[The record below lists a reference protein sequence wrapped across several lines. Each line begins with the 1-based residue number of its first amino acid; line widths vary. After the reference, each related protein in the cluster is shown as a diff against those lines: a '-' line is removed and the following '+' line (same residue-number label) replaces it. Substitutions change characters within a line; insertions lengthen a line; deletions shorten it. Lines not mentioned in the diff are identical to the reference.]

1 MGPQLN
7 ASLCGELL
15 DLENKIIKNS
25 DLVEHWFRKMFLS
38 NPPPFYSSVDL
49 RNSCFKISPIDT
61 NLFPAGFNNIGEK
74 DRRCVVQALMA
85 AIERNC
91 SHVKKVI
98 LIPESH
104 TRNKFY
110 LAHLGHLFIMLSNAG
125 LNVRIGSF
133 DADFYNLKSIYF
145 NSSDNLPA
153 FFNVHQVK
161 RQNDQLYI
169 SEEKDFIPDLIL
181 LNNDFSKGIPE
192 NLLNLNNQL
201 VLPTLNSSWS
211 SRRKSNHFKEF
222 DEIAK
227 EFSKIFKSDDW
238 LIKPFTKS
246 CSKVNFKTKEGE
258 SCLADYASDLI
269 IKIKRK
275 YKEYKIKK
283 NPFIVLKADAGTYG
297 MGVMTIRDPSEI
309 FALNNRQ
316 RNKMSKAKEGVSINN
331 VLVQEGV
338 YSFETVVSSNLVSV
352 AEPVVY
358 LVDKYTVGGF
368 YRIHSE
374 RGLDENLN
382 SPGMQFY
389 PLAFEESCQSPT
401 SSLDPK
407 SSTNR
412 LYFYSVIARLASLS
426 ASKEI
431 RKK

>member
-15 DLENKIIKNS
+15 DLESKIIKNS
-25 DLVEHWFRKMFLS
+25 DLVEHWFREMFFS

-74 DRRCVVQALMA
+74 DRRCVVQAFMA

-91 SHVKKVI
+91 AHVKKVL

-110 LAHLGHLFIMLSNAG
+110 LAHLGHLFTLLSNAG
-125 LNVRIGSF
+125 LKVKIGSF
-133 DADFYNLKSIYF
+133 DEDFYNLKSVLF
-145 NSSDNLPA
+145 NSFDNLPA
-153 FFNVHQVK
+153 RFDVHQIK
-161 RQNDQLYI
+161 KQNDKLYI
-169 SEEKDFIPDLIL
+169 SEKTDFIPDLIL
-181 LNNDFSKGIPE
+181 LNNDFSKGIPKI
-192 NLLNLNNQL
+192 LLNINNQ
-201 VLPTLNSSWS
+201 VILPILNSSWS
-211 SRRKSNHFKEF
+211 SRRKSNHFTEYDKV
-222 DEIAK
+222 AK
-227 EFSKIFKSDDW
+227 DFSKLFKSDDW
-238 LIKPFTKS
+238 LIKPYTKS

-258 SCLADYASDLI
+258 SCLADYVSDLI
-269 IKIKRK
+269 IKIKKK
-275 YKEYKIKK
+275 YKEYKINKS
-283 NPFIVLKADAGTYG
+283 PFIVVKADAGTYG
-297 MGVMTIRDPSEI
+297 MGVMTVRDPSEI
-309 FALNNRQ
+309 VRLNNRQ
-316 RNKMSKAKEGVSINN
+316 RNKMSKAKEGVLVSD

-382 SPGMQFY
+382 SPGMQFF

-412 LYFYSVIARLASLS
+412 LYFYSVIARLATLS
-426 ASKEI
+426 ASKEFK
-431 RKK
+431 RK